1 MSYCTIDQAKAAGA
15 SGTDTEIQAAID
27 SAGPVINQYTREI
40 WEPTTT
46 TIMVAVSYGVGRL
59 SRWAASVQTGSL
71 GSDGYTWYAG
81 YMASGEFPV
90 TGDFG
95 SRETPLG
102 VQLAA
107 ARLAATYSPIPF
119 TAQADAE
126 GNPIGRPPASTE
138 QDGTDPGPPQQRQG
152 VPASERTTGDPIVDA
167 WLEPYKTNRVLV

>member
-1 MSYCTIDQAKAAGA
+1 MSYCTIDQAKNAGA

-27 SAGPVINQYTREI
+27 SAKTVIDQYTREI

-46 TIMVAVSYGVGRL
+46 TISVWTSYGVGRL
-59 SRWAASVQTGSL
+59 SRWAASVTTGSL
-71 GSDGYTWYAG
+71 EPDGYTWYSG
-81 YMASGEFPV
+81 YLVSGEFLV
-90 TGDFG
+90 DGDFG

-102 VQLAA
+102 VQMAA

-119 TAQADAE
+119 TPQADAE

-152 VPASERTTGDPIVDA
+152 VPATERTTGDPIVDA